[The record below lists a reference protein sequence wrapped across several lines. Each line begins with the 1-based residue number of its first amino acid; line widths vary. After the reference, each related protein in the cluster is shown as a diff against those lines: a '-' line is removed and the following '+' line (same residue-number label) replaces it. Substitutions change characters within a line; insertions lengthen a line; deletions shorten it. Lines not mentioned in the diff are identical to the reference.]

1 MGKRA
6 SRQNVGRTRVCVSK
20 LIFLGRM
27 RFVLAFLSIA
37 ALPGCVA
44 NNSFVGPSGSQV
56 HSAKCNASPQ
66 GCYREASKTCQGSYQ
81 VLDSE
86 SHAGGLLAD
95 ILPGPV
101 TWYGM
106 TYSCGPS
113 DGRLPS
119 FAFKR
124 QQYSPSA
131 VPQFRPSAPPVT
143 TNCQQ
148 YGNSESCQTY

>member
-1 MGKRA
+1 MRFI
-6 SRQNVGRTRVCVSK
+6 
-20 LIFLGRM
+20 LIFLC
-27 RFVLAFLSIA
+27 A

-44 NNSFVGPSGSQV
+44 SSNASFVGPSGAQV
-56 HSAKCNASPQ
+56 QTAKCSQSPQ
-66 GCYREASKTCQGSYQ
+66 ACYQEASKRCGSSYQ

-119 FAFKR
+119 FAFKG
-124 QQYSPSA
+124 QQYSPPA
-131 VPQFRPSAPPVT
+131 I

-148 YGNSESCQTY
+148 YGNAVSCQSY